1 MANVSRNNENLGQ
14 STKTE
19 NNSVESCK
27 NEYRHTYVIVE
38 HEEGKPLPV
47 SLEMLGEARR
57 LIDNFNDRYSLNEKV
72 VAIVLGTGVRHLCEE
87 LLFFGADAVIYADN
101 PELKNSRNLIDTKVI
116 SSIAKDRSPIKEIS
130 PEYFDDFQRPRY
142 MFFAADNIGRQLSS
156 TVMAE
161 LESGLAS
168 DINKLVIEDLEIK
181 HEHKTKGKPIVF
193 EKTLEMYRPDF
204 SGFLWTTI
212 LCLDNRNPIIQRE
225 YHPQACSIIPGVFS
239 PLTRDTSRKGVIVNY
254 EPYISEDDL
263 ARVKVLDRRAIKS
276 AIDFDK
282 HKCIISF
289 GRGIKNSPEENT
301 RLVAKLSEVLDAE
314 IGISLPVSKRP
325 YIVSEGLSSK
335 YFVPDR
341 VIGTSGRK
349 VNPQLY
355 IAVGISGA
363 VQHLAGMKESEF
375 VISINV
381 DENSQIKDESDIF
394 VKGKMEEVLPALIE
408 EIREQRA
415 RMVMKVTE

>member
-1 MANVSRNNENLGQ
+1 MANVSRNNEDLGQ
-14 STKTE
+14 STKAE

-415 RMVMKVTE
+415 RMVMKVKE